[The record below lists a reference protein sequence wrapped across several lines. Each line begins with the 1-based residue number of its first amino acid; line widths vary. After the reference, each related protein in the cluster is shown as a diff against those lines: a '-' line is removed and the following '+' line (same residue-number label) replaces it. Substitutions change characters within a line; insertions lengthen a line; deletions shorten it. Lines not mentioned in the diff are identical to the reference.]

1 MIIPQCHSP
10 YTMFT
15 ETTSLHCMLSP
26 VIQFKTDTRYSSVD
40 IPGTARWSLHNIGAL
55 TLHYNCISPLHA
67 VTCLAG
73 QIQPPGTARWSI
85 HNIRAQTP
93 HCGSIFPLHAT
104 CIRDLTLHSDCV
116 PPTPVTQVKTNTPG
130 TGVVLRGGHAAR
142 HTGTPLFKPS
152 ALKTKQH

>member
-1 MIIPQCHSP
+1 MIIPQYHSP
-10 YTMFT
+10 YALFT

-26 VIQFKTDTRYSSVD
+26 VNQFKTDTRYSSVD

-85 HNIRAQTP
+85 HNIKALTL
-93 HCGSIFPLHAT
+93 HCKSISPLHAT
-104 CIRDLTLHSDCV
+104 CIRAFTLHSDCI

-130 TGVVLRGGHAAR
+130 TGVVLRGGHGAR
-142 HTGTPLFKPS
+142 HTGIPS
-152 ALKTKQH
+152 FQTKCSKN